1 MPHLKLSSISTT
13 PISTLNTLTM
23 IGTWMEWWSAT
34 VPLCKEWLSFYW
46 IVQIA
51 KHIFIFYYVFT
62 VGRDGLFNRYDT
74 VPMPTQMVR
83 PTPTYFSQL
92 GNDGVERLPFN
103 LKEVTSWN
111 KPHQSNLRISCY
123 RQQMSVQWVK
133 TIRRFIRGVLQ
144 GIEEIPKLFTTQLRL
159 CTVYIYRP

>member
-1 MPHLKLSSISTT
+1 
-13 PISTLNTLTM
+13 M

-34 VPLCKEWLSFYW
+34 VPLCKESLLFYW

-62 VGRDGLFNRYDT
+62 VGSDGLFNRYDT

-103 LKEVTSWN
+103 LKEVTSYN
-111 KPHQSNLRISCY
+111 KSHKATYGSLATDNKWVYSEWKLSGDLLEVRCKELKTFQSCY
-123 RQQMSVQWVK
+123 TK
-133 TIRRFIRGVLQ
+133 FI
-144 GIEEIPKLFTTQLRL
+144 TQLRL
-159 CTVYIYRP
+159 CTVYTDLGRH